1 VSYALALLPIVLLV
15 GRMRVHRWVEL
26 AALLLVLIA
35 TMPFHGA
42 RPHLLALA
50 IFNTLLVLLEPPF
63 GMVNALLVGGGL
75 GVWAHMHA
83 SFLYGFALLGG
94 AAIAWSLARDVRSV
108 MGTVLALVVGVALSL
123 LTPLGLQTW
132 IYPLTAVATPFNLMY
147 NHDWQS
153 LRPLSA
159 SGAAMGLLMLVS
171 VLLGVSRKPSAR
183 AVGAVLLL
191 LPAIQYVRLTLFAA
205 PLLMVAALERLIER
219 APHLRLRPGTRPF
232 ELAAAPV
239 VSLVSWALL
248 FIGLVGMAPLLPVSI
263 EASSLGPVP
272 TTAVDRLLA
281 CGEPAPL
288 WNDYNWGAYL
298 TWRGRGRYLVSID
311 GRDETLYSPEV
322 LDRYVQ
328 YIQGREGWQDL
339 VQGSPAQYAVL
350 PARGFPSMVGLAGWH
365 QVYAD
370 ALAAVSARDGAPWH
384 CASGPF

>member
-1 VSYALALLPIVLLV
+1 MGRALGNLTPFGAVVLLAAMANTLAGWADYDIYGHLANGWLIVETGVFPSPDRFSWTMYGHPAIIYASTIDTLYYHIWRWGGARALGVVAAVSYALALLPIVLLV

-108 MGTVLALVVGVALSL
+108 MGTLLALVVGGALSL
-123 LTPLGLQTW
+123 LTPLGVQTW
-132 IYPLTAVATPFNLMY
+132 IYPLTALATPFNLMY

-171 VLLGVSRKPSAR
+171 VLLGISRKPSAR
-183 AVGAVLLL
+183 AVGAALLL

-219 APHLRLRPGTRPF
+219 APHLRLRPD
-232 ELAAAPV
+232 A
-239 VSLVSWALL
+239 SL
-248 FIGLVGMAPLLPVSI
+248 
-263 EASSLGPVP
+263 
-272 TTAVDRLLA
+272 
-281 CGEPAPL
+281 
-288 WNDYNWGAYL
+288 
-298 TWRGRGRYLVSID
+298 
-311 GRDETLYSPEV
+311 
-322 LDRYVQ
+322 
-328 YIQGREGWQDL
+328 
-339 VQGSPAQYAVL
+339 
-350 PARGFPSMVGLAGWH
+350 
-365 QVYAD
+365 
-370 ALAAVSARDGAPWH
+370 
-384 CASGPF
+384 